1 MLEKARQKGQ
11 HDNSFSEKIIQT
23 LFCNIEEILALH
35 QQLMADLDSCMGAG
49 ASYDTTIA
57 QCYLKHV
64 SSPPLLYACISD
76 NMCFPLPLQKERFSV
91 YKRYG
96 ENNEHSQKLL
106 YELEEQPAFKAF
118 FVVSNLT
125 CPCVCW
131 YR

>member
-1 MLEKARQKGQ
+1 LLEKARQKGQ

-57 QCYLKHV
+57 QCYLKH
-64 SSPPLLYACISD
+64 
-76 NMCFPLPLQKERFSV
+76 KERFSV